1 MSRLYSRFLL
11 LLLAFLTAA
20 PLIAEKVSDLPLPT
34 RYVNDFAHVLTPTGQ
49 QNLED
54 LSVQVHTKA
63 NAELV
68 IVTIKTLDDGQS
80 VEEFTSQ
87 LEEKWKLGKKGEDRS
102 AILLLVLNP
111 HKLRI
116 ETGYGLEGI
125 LNDARVG
132 AIIDLAIPQA
142 KAGDYDGAMM
152 TELQGMSSVIA
163 ADAHVTLTPTVHTY
177 HRQAAPPAGLGI
189 GQIILGAGVVVLLL
203 ILVSTG
209 HIGWAWV
216 LLNLFL
222 GGGGGGGGRGDDD
235 RRGGGFG
242 GGGFGGSGGGSSGG
256 GGASRDF

>member
-1 MSRLYSRFLL
+1 MPRPLSRFLL
-11 LLLAFLTAA
+11 LLFAFLATT
-20 PLIAEKVSDLPLPT
+20 PLMAEKVSDLPLPT
-34 RYVNDFAHVLTPTGQ
+34 RYVNDFAHALAPTGQ

-54 LSVQVHTKA
+54 LSVQVHTRA

-102 AILLLVLNP
+102 ALLLLVLNP
-111 HKLRI
+111 RKLRI

-142 KAGDYDGAMM
+142 RAGDYDGAMM
-152 TELQGMSSVIA
+152 TELQGMASVIA

-177 HRQAAPPAGLGI
+177 HRQAAPSPRLGI
-189 GQIILGAGVVVLLL
+189 GQIVLGIGVIVLLV

-222 GGGGGGGGRGDDD
+222 GGGGGGGGRGGDDD
-235 RRGGGFG
+235 RG